1 MNIYIKYILSLVPK
15 VSQFAKLFRNG
26 SSQAVRLPQEFRF
39 KGEKVRIR
47 RSGNSVV
54 LEPVI
59 TDAEEWL
66 AALKKIPHDP
76 DFMARRNQPRTPK
89 RKIFE

>member
-1 MNIYIKYILSLVPK
+1 
-15 VSQFAKLFRNG
+15 
-26 SSQAVRLPQEFRF
+26 
-39 KGEKVRIR
+39 
-47 RSGNSVV
+47 V

-66 AALKKIPHDP
+66 AALKSLPPDP
-76 DFMARRNQPRTPK
+76 DFMARHNQPRTPK